1 MSTEA
6 DAGETKAIASAQRE
20 TDVVAECNKRFK
32 LAKAHSADWRKE
44 AKELYDLKAGHQWS
58 KVDKDLIESRYGGTY
73 PTLTFNVAGKY
84 LDAVEGLQINNRQ
97 EMRYYPRKP
106 GGSGVDEYANG
117 VAKWTRDQCE
127 AEDEE
132 SDAFGDMI
140 LTGMGWIEHSFE
152 DDIDPEG
159 YIAQERRDG
168 LEMYWDP
175 SARKKNLTDRRWQLR
190 VKRVSPE
197 EYRDLTGEDAN
208 TQGALDSIDPA
219 GEDSPKIITLP
230 FDYSDTEDGSQQPTG
245 VYMLDYQWFEDET
258 TVAVTADLGD
268 GAATR
273 NFTPKEWRALKTELD
288 AGKIKYDFKQST
300 NRCYYRSWICS
311 NTIKGGI
318 KKLEAKAYTFE
329 CITGKRDR
337 NTNTWFGL
345 GRALVDPSKWG
356 NKLFSSILYALATN
370 AKGGIMAE
378 AGAFE
383 NWRKAEDEWAN
394 PSKITK
400 LADGALSNNRIE
412 PRPMPEFPA
421 QLSQMMQFSLDA
433 LPLTSGLNPEMLGMA
448 GQNQPGVLEA
458 QRKQAALAII
468 AWAFDSMRR
477 YYKRSGKLL
486 LTMVRLYVPEGRL
499 VRILGPQGAQYV
511 PLIKDKLSMTYD
523 IVVDEAPTSVNMQ
536 ERTWAIMQSI
546 IPLCLE
552 SGIKIPPEVMDYLP
566 LPPDLIQKWKAFLN
580 PTAEEQQDQQT
591 QKQLAVRGAAGK
603 IAVDETKAQLQMA
616 QTETEQQPQQN
627 PAIVA
632 SIKANA
638 EVGKAAMEA
647 SSAALTHQSQS
658 LDRQHQTI
666 METLRRESDERMLA
680 LENLVKLH
688 IAHIPKPQPA
698 TNGSN

>member
-6 DAGETKAIASAQRE
+6 DAGETKVIADAQRE

-32 LAKAHSADWRKE
+32 QAKRHSEDWRQE
-44 AKELYDLKAGHQWS
+44 AKDLYDLKAGHQWTTD
-58 KVDKDLIESRYGGTY
+58 DKNLLRDRYGGAY

-97 EMRYYPRKP
+97 EIRYYPRKP

-117 VAKWTRDQCE
+117 VAKWTRDQCD

-152 DDIDPEG
+152 DGVDPEG
-159 YIAQERRDG
+159 YIAQERRDV

-175 SARKKNLTDRRWQLR
+175 AARKKNLVDRRWQVR
-190 VKRVSPE
+190 VKPMSPE
-197 EYRDLTGEDAN
+197 EYKSLTGEDTN
-208 TQGALDSIDPA
+208 TQESLDSVNPGD
-219 GEDSPKIITLP
+219 GDTPKIITLP
-230 FDYSDTEDGSQQPTG
+230 SDYSQTTAGAQQPTM

-273 NFTPKEWRALKTELD
+273 NFTTTEWKALKKELESGQIQHE
-288 AGKIKYDFKQST
+288 AKQST
-300 NRCYYRSWICS
+300 NRCFYRAWICA
-311 NTIKGGI
+311 NIIKGGI
-318 KKLEAKAYTFE
+318 KKLEGKSFTFE
-329 CITGKRDR
+329 AITGKRDR

-356 NKLFSSILYALATN
+356 NKLFSSILYAVATN

-383 NWRKAEDEWAN
+383 DWRKAEEQWAD

-400 LADGALSNNRIE
+400 LADGALTNNKLQPKPQAE
-412 PRPMPEFPA
+412 YPQGLDKLMT
-421 QLSQMMQFSLDA
+421 FSLDA

-580 PTAEEQQDQQT
+580 PTPEEQQDQQT

-688 IAHIPKPQPA
+688 IAHIPKPEPA
-698 TNGSN
+698 QRPS